1 MHPKTASSDPV
12 GECLVSVFGS
22 SLVLSPLQ
30 GVFMNPSRSLPSM
43 SAKPLDSSL
52 LMRLPPETL
61 DEIAS
66 YIDLHRDLVSLA
78 CASYA
83 CSKLVFPRHIQ
94 YRVIRVRFCTPLLWA
109 HLARRADLSRNIR
122 EIHICDRQDYTSPDR
137 YPTKLIDKQIDGAQ
151 HNFTIEEAM
160 NNLCRALRNMKNLHT
175 FTWTC
180 LEEVS
185 PLLPLHKPHLEDKF
199 LAALR
204 ECPRLEHLALQG
216 LFARFARIN
225 TYPLWFM
232 SNLSSLTLKGCAWGK
247 KTNAAGILQLLS
259 RCPNL
264 KHLDIPLEISTLAQA
279 QLPALSH
286 ARLDLQSGVPLH
298 IALNNTISDFLV
310 NNPSIT
316 DLSWSPFSFDKF
328 ALPVGIL
335 SNIKRISTNNI
346 MLSALDEGTKRDIE
360 YLDIQFLDLA
370 HMLSYAHF
378 GMKDTLTTLS
388 VGSFGEPDTLLAI
401 PDHFPKLK
409 RLYLPTAKTV
419 IPLETWTSMFAKLPE
434 LEIFRGLGVWASVSF
449 DNSRMHKVIGDLA
462 GLCPNLTQIDHCMA
476 DDKTKDYK
484 RIFIIREE
492 VDGEKIVRYE
502 VRRPRSSKP
511 FVGIDRLFL

>member
-1 MHPKTASSDPV
+1 MRRGQGGQTISRCSHVMLAKWNASENSQ
-12 GECLVSVFGS
+12 FGS
-22 SLVLSPLQ
+22 RGRVPCVWIWLLPCTFTAAG

-43 SAKPLDSSL
+43 SANSLDSSL

-78 CASYA
+78 CASHA

-122 EIHICDRQDYTSPDR
+122 EVHICDRQDFTSSDR
-137 YPTKLIDKQIDGAQ
+137 YPTKLIDKQVDGAQ

-225 TYPLWFM
+225 TYPVSWTPSPMARLFI
-232 SNLSSLTLKGCAWGK
+232 SLTRGNFFSVMVHVQPFVSHPERMCVGEENQCSWH
-247 KTNAAGILQLLS
+247 
-259 RCPNL
+259 P
-264 KHLDIPLEISTLAQA
+264 
-279 QLPALSH
+279 PA
-286 ARLDLQSGVPLH
+286 
-298 IALNNTISDFLV
+298 
-310 NNPSIT
+310 
-316 DLSWSPFSFDKF
+316 
-328 ALPVGIL
+328 
-335 SNIKRISTNNI
+335 
-346 MLSALDEGTKRDIE
+346 
-360 YLDIQFLDLA
+360 Y
-370 HMLSYAHF
+370 
-378 GMKDTLTTLS
+378 LS
-388 VGSFGEPDTLLAI
+388 VP
-401 PDHFPKLK
+401 
-409 RLYLPTAKTV
+409 
-419 IPLETWTSMFAKLPE
+419 
-434 LEIFRGLGVWASVSF
+434 
-449 DNSRMHKVIGDLA
+449 
-462 GLCPNLTQIDHCMA
+462 
-476 DDKTKDYK
+476 
-484 RIFIIREE
+484 
-492 VDGEKIVRYE
+492 
-502 VRRPRSSKP
+502 
-511 FVGIDRLFL
+511 